1 MTSASGTVPA
11 LAIRAFP
18 PAVMETLRGLL
29 FSLKTFA
36 AAILALLIS
45 YLLEVKEPQ
54 WSVITAYL
62 VAQPLVGAMWAKS
75 AYRIAGTV
83 VGSAFAIFC
92 VGLLAQ
98 AGPLFILVM
107 ALWIGACAFGAT
119 LTRNYASYG
128 FALAG
133 FSAPMIAFESMAE
146 PATGWILAVDR
157 ATEVILGIA
166 CAGLVHALVLPRYA
180 RDALNASLAN
190 TFAGLARYAAIVVR
204 PGTPDA
210 AFTAMRRRMTADLL
224 KFDALRS
231 YAVFESA
238 VLRREDGSLSRVV
251 GAFLGLMSVARGLHL
266 RLERLR
272 QDEDPAMA
280 RLLDPVLARV
290 ADLLEDIAA
299 DPDGPNAPAVGATL
313 QRMRRVLDGTRGQ
326 LEAMAGR
333 ADAEILANG
342 LLVLHRTDDMVEAL
356 SHAVAAATGATSSG
370 ATSSDATSAASAS
383 AGSESSDSAGTDPSA
398 PLAFSSIRPDPRAAA
413 AQALRASSAL
423 GLVGIYWL
431 ASAWTAGVSAMTGL
445 AIVIVMFVSA
455 PNQVKQATDYM
466 VGVVLALVAGFFAR
480 AFILP
485 QLGDFVPLAAL
496 LGVAMIPAG
505 MLMTNATWGTIA
517 TAFAAFYASQLGL
530 SNLPSFDT
538 ATYIDGS
545 LGLLL
550 GFGAGVL
557 AIELILPYDHASMRR
572 REWREVLAALPGA
585 ARGERPV
592 SAARTPILLA
602 LLKLMPRLDLSRPAD
617 DELMNGSFGAAS
629 MSLELARLR
638 SRTLSPSLSA
648 EARAAVNACL
658 DRLATGFGRLAGTD
672 RAAARGAIVDD
683 CLAAVDAARQVL
695 GGVTKAAGGTAG
707 AAGTIDLLHALAS
720 LRFVADRLA
729 IDRAFLT
736 LQLPGVRA

>member
-1 MTSASGTVPA
+1 MTDGQVEPLQRPGGVLHRLHDAARPSAAAASAVPHTSAVADG
-11 LAIRAFP
+11 LQ
-18 PAVMETLRGLL
+18 GLL

-45 YLLEVKEPQ
+45 YWLEVKEPQ

-133 FSAPMIAFESMAE
+133 FSAPMIAFESMAA
-146 PATGWILAVDR
+146 PALGWSLAVDR
-157 ATEVILGIA
+157 TTEVILGIV
-166 CAGLVHALVLPRYA
+166 CAGFVHALVLPRYA
-180 RDALNASLAN
+180 RDALGASLDN

-204 PGTPDA
+204 PGTPDD
-210 AFTAMRRRMTADLL
+210 AFTQMRRRMTADVL

-238 VLRREDGSLSRVV
+238 TLRREDGALARVID
-251 GAFLGLMSVARGLHL
+251 AFLGLMSVARGLHL
-266 RLERLR
+266 RLERLH
-272 QDEDPAMA
+272 QDEDPAIA
-280 RLLDPVLARV
+280 RLLDPVLGRIADELEGIAGDPRGPKAPGV
-290 ADLLEDIAA
+290 A
-299 DPDGPNAPAVGATL
+299 ATL
-313 QRMRRVLDGTRGQ
+313 QRMRRELVQARDG
-326 LEAMAGR
+326 LEAMAGTEN
-333 ADAEILANG
+333 AEILANG

-356 SHAVAAATGATSSG
+356 LHVVAAATGSPAG
-370 ATSSDATSAASAS
+370 ADA
-383 AGSESSDSAGTDPSA
+383 EA
-398 PLAFSSIRPDPRAAA
+398 PLAFSSIRPDPAAA
-413 AQALRASSAL
+413 AVQALRAAAAL
-423 GLVGIYWL
+423 GLVGVYWL

-445 AIVIVMFVSA
+445 AIVIVMFISA
-455 PNQVKQATDYM
+455 PNQVKQATDYV
-466 VGVVLALVAGFFAR
+466 VGVILAMVVAFFAR

-496 LGVAMIPAG
+496 IGIVTIPAG
-505 MLMTNATWGTIA
+505 MFMTSPAWGLIA

-538 ATYIDGS
+538 ASYIDGS

-550 GFGAGVL
+550 GLGAGVL
-557 AIELILPYDHASMRR
+557 AIELILPYDHGAMRR
-572 REWREVLAALPGA
+572 REWREILAALPGT
-585 ARGERPV
+585 ARGQRSEG
-592 SAARTPILLA
+592 AARTPILLA
-602 LLKLMPRLDLSRPAD
+602 LLKLMPRLDLRRPAD

-638 SRTLSPSLSA
+638 ARLASPSLPQDARSA
-648 EARAAVNACL
+648 IAGCL
-658 DRLATGFGRLAGTD
+658 ERLAAGIERLAATD
-672 RAAARGAIVDD
+672 TPSARGRIVDD
-683 CLAAVDAARQVL
+683 CLAAVDATRTALAGGPRQVAL
-695 GGVTKAAGGTAG
+695 PGTAV
-707 AAGTIDLLHALAS
+707 ADGTNDRLHALAS
-720 LRFVADRLA
+720 LRFIADRLV

-736 LQLPGVRA
+736 FQLPGTRA

>member
-1 MTSASGTVPA
+1 MNATSGAVPA
-11 LAIRAFP
+11 PMIRPLP
-18 PAVMETLRGLL
+18 PAVVENLQGLL

-45 YLLEVKEPQ
+45 YWLEVKEPQ
-54 WSVITAYL
+54 WSVITAYI
-62 VAQPLVGAMWAKS
+62 VSQPLVGALWAKG

-83 VGSAFAIFC
+83 VGAAFAIFC

-133 FSAPMIAFESMAE
+133 FSAPMIAFESMAA
-146 PATGWILAVDR
+146 PVTGWILAADR
-157 ATEVILGIA
+157 ATEVILGIV

-180 RDALNASLAN
+180 HDALGASLDN

-210 AFTAMRRRMTADLL
+210 AFTQMRQRMTADVL

-238 VLRREDGSLSRVV
+238 TLRREDGSLARVID
-251 GAFLGLMSVARGLHL
+251 AFLGLMSVARGLHL
-266 RLERLR
+266 RLERLH

-280 RLLDPVLARV
+280 RLLDPVLGRIADQLEGIAGDPRGPKAPDV
-290 ADLLEDIAA
+290 A
-299 DPDGPNAPAVGATL
+299 ATL
-313 QRMRRVLDGTRGQ
+313 QRLRHELVQTRDG
-326 LEAMAGR
+326 LEAMA
-333 ADAEILANG
+333 ATEDPEILANG

-356 SHAVAAATGATSSG
+356 SHAVAAATGSG
-370 ATSSDATSAASAS
+370 SPNDA
-383 AGSESSDSAGTDPSA
+383 A

-413 AQALRASSAL
+413 VQALRAASAL
-423 GLVGIYWL
+423 GLVGVYWL

-445 AIVIVMFVSA
+445 SIVIVMFISA
-455 PNQVKQATDYM
+455 PNQVKQATDYV
-466 VGVVLALVAGFFAR
+466 VGVILAMVVAFFAR

-496 LGVAMIPAG
+496 IGIVTIPAG
-505 MLMTNATWGTIA
+505 MLMTSPTWGLIA
-517 TAFAAFYASQLGL
+517 TAFAAFYGSQLGL

-550 GFGAGVL
+550 GLGAGVL
-557 AIELILPYDHASMRR
+557 AIELILPYDHGSMRR
-572 REWREVLAALPGA
+572 REWREVLAALPGT
-585 ARGERPV
+585 ARGERPEG
-592 SAARTPILLA
+592 AARTPILLA
-602 LLKLMPRLDLSRPAD
+602 LLKLMPRLDLRRPAD

-638 SRTLSPSLSA
+638 ARLASPSLPDA
-648 EARAAVNACL
+648 ARTAVAGCL
-658 DRLATGFGRLAGTD
+658 ERLAAGFERLSATD
-672 RAAARGAIVDD
+672 APSSRGAIVDD
-683 CLAAVDAARQVL
+683 CLAVVDATRTAL
-695 GGVTKAAGGTAG
+695 AGAPRPAVVPGTA
-707 AAGTIDLLHALAS
+707 AADGTNDRLHALAS
-720 LRFVADRLA
+720 LRFIADRLV

-736 LQLPGVRA
+736 FRLPGTRA